1 MNTHEISE
9 NEIPGRELGYW
20 VTAWTPMDGRM
31 DDGWVDDGWK
41 HKPAFLTVADEEVN
55 FPQQARQSTL
65 F

>member
-9 NEIPGRELGYW
+9 NEIPGRKLGYW
-20 VTAWTPMDGRM
+20 ATPMDGWM
-31 DDGWVDDGWK
+31 DDGWVDDGRK